1 MKALSLL
8 SIALGLSAACAL
20 NAADA
25 ARAGP
30 RTEVI
35 FDHPEN
41 FTDVKDGEFATDKGR
56 DAILARIRGFL
67 VERTASL
74 LPEGDRLTITFT
86 DIDLAGDFEPWRG
99 PQWSDIRIVKAIYPP
114 AFKFSYVVTDPSG
127 RVIKQGSED
136 IRDLNFQLRVT
147 IDTTDTLRYEKD
159 ILDDWARS
167 TLRDLKKA

>member
-8 SIALGLSAACAL
+8 SIALGLTAACAL
-20 NAADA
+20 HAADA
-25 ARAGP
+25 ARPGP

-35 FDHPEN
+35 FDHPEK
-41 FTDVKDGEFATDKGR
+41 FTDVKDSEFATDKGR
-56 DAILARIRGFL
+56 DAILARIRAFL

-74 LPEGDRLTITFT
+74 LPEGDRLTVTFT

-99 PQWSDIRIVKAIYPP
+99 PMWSDVRIVKSIYPP
-114 AFKFSYVVTDPSG
+114 AFKFSYAVTDPSG

-147 IDTTDTLRYEKD
+147 IDATDTLRYEKD
-159 ILDDWARS
+159 ILGDWARS
-167 TLRDLKKA
+167 TLRDLRKA